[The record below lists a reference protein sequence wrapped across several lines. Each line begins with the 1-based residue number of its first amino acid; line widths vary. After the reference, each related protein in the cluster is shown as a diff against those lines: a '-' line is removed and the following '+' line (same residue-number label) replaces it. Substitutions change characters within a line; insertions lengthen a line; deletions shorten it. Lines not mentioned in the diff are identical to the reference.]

1 MNLTT
6 QSQLNLLIK
15 EFKTLQT
22 DADSLAF
29 APKWRVFYSDLS
41 QEDAKIATN
50 AWFNAISDNLF
61 QIRKT
66 VENMSNEEKQVHVG
80 FFDDIKNHA
89 FFQKN
94 EANVLSV

>member
-15 EFKTLQT
+15 EFKSLQT
-22 DADSLAF
+22 DGDSLVF
-29 APKWRVFYSDLS
+29 APKWRVFYNNLS
-41 QEDAKIATN
+41 QEDAKIATK
-50 AWFNAISDNLF
+50 AWFDAISDNLF

-66 VENMSNEEKQVHVG
+66 VENMSNEEKQKHVG
-80 FFDDIKNHA
+80 FFDDIKSHA

-94 EANVLSV
+94 EANILSA